1 MTAVIPSDWFM
12 GDENPMSKLAWFLYD
27 NAEKVDDEFMGE
39 LIEHLQDFEAEKIFT
54 LDDHKPRVAAPAIE
68 EKEYVRIHALA
79 TERVLEKLQAKE
91 KARRKKAKKEMP
103 PLLALA
109 DGLEVNEDG
118 ELPTS
123 VYDFGIDHTQVTQML
138 NVELNIIRAEERK
151 KAERKKEL
159 AEAKKK
165 TKKKRADAK
174 KREEKKSP
182 RKKVS
187 VAEMKKKKAIS

>member
-1 MTAVIPSDWFM
+1 MATVIPSDWFM

-27 NAEKVDDEFMGE
+27 NAEQVDDEFMGE

-118 ELPTS
+118 PLPTS

-138 NVELNIIRAEERK
+138 NVEVNIIRAEEKQEADRK
-151 KAERKKEL
+151 KAE
-159 AEAKKK
+159 AESKKK
-165 TKKKRADAK
+165 KKKKPAK
-174 KREEKKSP
+174 
-182 RKKVS
+182 KKVS

>member
-1 MTAVIPSDWFM
+1 MATVIPSDWFM

-27 NAEKVDDEFMGE
+27 NAEKVDDEFMSE
-39 LIEHLQDFEAEKIFT
+39 LVEHLKEFDEEKVFT

-68 EKEYVRIHALA
+68 EKEYVRLHAIA

-91 KARRKKAKKEMP
+91 IARRKKAKKETP

-109 DGLEVNEDG
+109 DGLDINEDG

-138 NVELNIIRAEERK
+138 NVELNIVRAEERQE
-151 KAERKKEL
+151 AERKKAL

-165 TKKKRADAK
+165 TKKKRADATK
-174 KREEKKSP
+174 KPAK
-182 RKKVS
+182 KKVS